1 MIQKKICML
10 GSFAVGKTSLVKRFV
25 DSLFSEK
32 YQTTVGV
39 KVDKKVISVDGEQV
53 MLMLWDLEGEDDF
66 NKIRLTYLRG
76 ASGYLLVAD
85 GTRSRTFVEA
95 LNIQEKVSG
104 TFGELPFMLLINKE
118 DLSDTWELKE
128 AEIDLCRQMGWT
140 VLRTS
145 AKSGQEVESGFL
157 GLARKMLENA

>member
-25 DSLFSEK
+25 ESLFSEK

-39 KVDKKVISVDGEQV
+39 KVDKKVVAVDGKDV

-85 GTRSRTFVEA
+85 GTRPRTFVEA
-95 LNIQEKVSG
+95 LKIHEKVAASYG
-104 TFGELPFMLLINKE
+104 DLPFLLLLNKD
-118 DLSDTWELKE
+118 DLSDQWEITE
-128 AEIDLCRQMGWT
+128 ADLELCRQMGWT

-145 AKSGQEVESGFL
+145 AKSGLEVETGFL
-157 GLARKMLENA
+157 GLARKMLENI